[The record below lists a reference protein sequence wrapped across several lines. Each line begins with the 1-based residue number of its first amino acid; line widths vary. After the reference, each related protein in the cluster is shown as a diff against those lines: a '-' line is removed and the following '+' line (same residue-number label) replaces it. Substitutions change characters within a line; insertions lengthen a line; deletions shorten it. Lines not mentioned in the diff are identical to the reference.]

1 MESITSRERAQLAF
15 NHQEADRVPFD
26 LFGSASMII
35 DPTYFKLVEYLGLEQ
50 NQFPWRDGFTANYYD
65 ERLMKI
71 FNIDFRR
78 IFMPRSSI
86 GKNVSKS
93 DNSYICPWGIT
104 WLKKGPFINLI
115 EAPLESLDIDGI
127 NNYNWPN
134 PLLVWDT
141 DGLSEQAKYLNEN
154 TSYAIVARNP
164 VTFGLLDRA
173 CLMRGTQ
180 QFLMDMI
187 LDPQVAKLIIDKV
200 KTVHLKMYD
209 LFLSHVGQNIQMVE
223 TSDDLGSQ
231 TSLLISPKLYREFIK
246 PAQKETNNLIRKRAP
261 KAKIFFHCDGAVY
274 DIIPDLIE
282 IGVDI
287 LNPIQPSVKGME
299 SERLKSDFGDKIV
312 FHGGIDQIAI
322 EGSNDMVREEV
333 RNRIDLLAKDGGY
346 ILSTCNNI
354 IDADPENISL
364 LFSEATQYGKY

>member
-1 MESITSRERAQLAF
+1 MKSITSRERVQLAF

-35 DPTYFKLVEYLGLEQ
+35 DPTYFKLVEFLGLEQ
-50 NQFPWRDGFTANYYD
+50 NQSPWRDGFTANYCD

-86 GKNVSKS
+86 GKNVFIS

-104 WLKKGPFINLI
+104 WEKRGPFINSI
-115 EAPLESLDIDGI
+115 EAPVESLDIDGI

-134 PLLVWDT
+134 PFLVWDT
-141 DGLSEQAKYLNEN
+141 NGLSEQAKYLNDK

-187 LDPQVAKLIIDKV
+187 LDPQVAKLVIDKV

-209 LFLSHVGQNIQMVE
+209 LFLRHVGQNIHMVE

-246 PAQKETNNLIRKRAP
+246 PAQKEINNLIKKRAP
-261 KAKIFFHCDGAVY
+261 QAKIFFHCDGAVY
-274 DIIPDLIE
+274 DIVPDLIE

-299 SERLKSDFGDKIV
+299 SGQLKSDFGDKIV
-312 FHGGIDQIAI
+312 FHGGVDQIAI

-333 RNRIDLLAKDGGY
+333 RTRIDLLSKDGGY